1 MLPYLEHHFIA
12 QSPAW
17 AFRDFEYRAKQIAAE
32 LTQRKVQSISLWM
45 EDGAQLACVLL
56 GAWFVGVR
64 TLFPAND
71 TPESLAWANENADL
85 WITDRTDFHQ
95 PNSVLFSEFGLQIEW
110 QKDWQNQPL
119 FDVHN
124 QTEIWLKTSGSTG
137 EAKTI
142 VKTARQLWLGACALA
157 EALPFN
163 DSNDIHTISTVSI
176 QHVYGLTVHIMMS
189 LVKGWQIGRIQQ
201 FYPECIMR
209 EAEQVHRAIIVSS
222 PAMLSSIDWQKMPI
236 SSRIEGIISS
246 GGALPATLSDEIR
259 SRVQHPLV
267 EIYGSTET
275 GPIAIRQDSGLWRIL
290 PNSRLGS
297 DAQGALWIEA
307 DWLARREQTADVVE
321 FEAKGFRLLGRADRI
336 VKIADKRIALVGVE
350 QALMQHLW
358 VEDCYIAQHP
368 QKSRL
373 VAWVGLT
380 AQGIEQF
387 REKGRRA
394 LIHQL
399 KQALEQTQ
407 EKAAV
412 PRFWRFTDKLPRN
425 SQSKI
430 NKAEFERICVTTQT
444 DAIWLN
450 AEQTENGHRIEGKVP
465 LDLVF
470 LTDHFADFPLVP
482 GVVELQWITDQ
493 ISEFL
498 GFAPTIARFEQLKFQ
513 KFLRPA
519 DRFQIQLQW
528 DAVKQRIKFQLFTE
542 CEVCCSGFAL
552 MER

>member
-95 PNSVLFSEFGLQIEW
+95 PNSVLFSEFCLQIEW
-110 QKDWQNQPL
+110 QKDWQNRLL

-201 FYPECIMR
+201 F
-209 EAEQVHRAIIVSS
+209 
-222 PAMLSSIDWQKMPI
+222 
-236 SSRIEGIISS
+236 
-246 GGALPATLSDEIR
+246 
-259 SRVQHPLV
+259 
-267 EIYGSTET
+267 
-275 GPIAIRQDSGLWRIL
+275 
-290 PNSRLGS
+290 
-297 DAQGALWIEA
+297 
-307 DWLARREQTADVVE
+307 
-321 FEAKGFRLLGRADRI
+321 
-336 VKIADKRIALVGVE
+336 
-350 QALMQHLW
+350 
-358 VEDCYIAQHP
+358 
-368 QKSRL
+368 
-373 VAWVGLT
+373 
-380 AQGIEQF
+380 
-387 REKGRRA
+387 
-394 LIHQL
+394 
-399 KQALEQTQ
+399 
-407 EKAAV
+407 
-412 PRFWRFTDKLPRN
+412 
-425 SQSKI
+425 
-430 NKAEFERICVTTQT
+430 
-444 DAIWLN
+444 
-450 AEQTENGHRIEGKVP
+450 
-465 LDLVF
+465 
-470 LTDHFADFPLVP
+470 
-482 GVVELQWITDQ
+482 
-493 ISEFL
+493 
-498 GFAPTIARFEQLKFQ
+498 
-513 KFLRPA
+513 
-519 DRFQIQLQW
+519 
-528 DAVKQRIKFQLFTE
+528 
-542 CEVCCSGFAL
+542 
-552 MER
+552 

>member
-32 LTQRKVQSISLWM
+32 LTQRKVRSISLWM

-110 QKDWQNQPL
+110 QKDWQNRPL

-209 EAEQVHRAIIVSS
+209 EAEQVHRAIMVSS

-430 NKAEFERICVTTQT
+430 NKAEFERICVATQT

-493 ISEFL
+493 ISEFF

-528 DAVKQRIKFQLFTE
+528 DAVKQRIKFQLLTE
-542 CEVCCSGFAL
+542 REVCCSGFAL

>member
-32 LTQRKVQSISLWM
+32 LTQRKIRSISLWM

-110 QKDWQNQPL
+110 QKDWQNRPL

-350 QALMQHLW
+350 QVLMQHLW

-430 NKAEFERICVTTQT
+430 NKAEFEHICVTTQT

-450 AEQTENGHRIEGKVP
+450 TEQTENGHRIEGKVP

>member
-32 LTQRKVQSISLWM
+32 LTLRKIRSISLWM

-85 WITDRTDFHQ
+85 WITDRADFHQ

-142 VKTARQLWLGACALA
+142 VKTARQLWLGARALA

-209 EAEQVHRAIIVSS
+209 EAEQVRRAIIVSS

-321 FEAKGFRLLGRADRI
+321 FEVKGFRLLGRADRI

-450 AEQTENGHRIEGKVP
+450 AEQTENG
-465 LDLVF
+465 
-470 LTDHFADFPLVP
+470 
-482 GVVELQWITDQ
+482 
-493 ISEFL
+493 
-498 GFAPTIARFEQLKFQ
+498 
-513 KFLRPA
+513 
-519 DRFQIQLQW
+519 
-528 DAVKQRIKFQLFTE
+528 
-542 CEVCCSGFAL
+542 
-552 MER
+552 